1 MSGLF
6 NSFRVPTLVKRPR
19 KSHGLP
25 CFDWGLLSFG
35 TVYLANYGVDSRKVV
50 VKKLKGE
57 SMESKRRFFK
67 EAEMLNRINVHE
79 NIPTFLGYSDNPH
92 GLMMEF
98 AAFDFSPFDTEK
110 VVSNLEDFYHFVA
123 YEFDF
128 NAFADI

>member
-25 CFDWGLLSFG
+25 SFDWGLLKNQQELGRGNFG
-35 TVYLANYGVDSRKVV
+35 TVYLSNYGVDSRKVV

-67 EAEMLNRINVHE
+67 EAEMLNGINVHE
-79 NIPTFLGYSDNPH
+79 KIPTFLGYSDNPH

-98 AAFDFSPFDTEK
+98 ASFDFSPFDTEK
-110 VVSNLEDFYHFVA
+110 RRKLSA
-123 YEFDF
+123 
-128 NAFADI
+128 I